1 MGTVASGANVNTA
14 AIGYHTFTVTAIDKA
29 GNVTTQ
35 SVEYVVNST
44 ARDLTAGANVPATL
58 ALSLGTAPHVRQLH
72 AGRRR
77 DLHREHDR
85 QRDLDRR

>member
-14 AIGYHTFTVTAIDKA
+14 AIGYHTFKVTATDQA

-35 SVEYVVNST
+35 EVQYVVNST
-44 ARDLTAGANVPATL
+44 AREHDPGRERAGHAGAVARYG
-58 ALSLGTAPHVRQLH
+58 AHVRQLH